1 MPGSVVALNRVEEDR
16 SNAGLDPIKSGLH
29 PAQSGFD
36 PIQAPDP
43 LFGFV
48 RNPESVETEER
59 SVSTVPRIPQPTG
72 SDVTTRQPT
81 SVTGSDVITRQPI
94 SVSGSFS
101 QFPVIFNFEDLEEK
115 SSLAQIGSGPFD
127 VRSESRLTS
136 KEEKF
141 EEEKSFK
148 EENRSYNMKENISYM
163 EENRSFKEENRSYM
177 EGSRGFKEEN
187 KMENESIKVKSRS
200 ALTVEQF
207 DEEEEEENRNN
218 FVENLIDFDNKKDSE
233 RVLKDEKMLDDA
245 CVKDLNDFCVND
257 LNDFSVKD
265 LDDVCVRDLY
275 AQALKK
281 VVDSEDRLID
291 VNEDESVVVEND
303 EYLKESEGVVVDVG
317 LADELDRDRI
327 DRDFR
332 AAFFGFGE
340 DGRTF
345 ENIPDENPS
354 DEDEEEEVREKEKK
368 KSVIKVILPLCKRYL
383 NKRLIV
389 FNVITDFRFTKLIL

>member
-1 MPGSVVALNRVEEDR
+1 LNRVEEDR

-81 SVTGSDVITRQPI
+81 SV
-94 SVSGSFS
+94 SGSFS
-101 QFPVIFNFEDLEEK
+101 QFPVVFNFEDLEEK

-136 KEEKF
+136 KDDKF

-148 EENRSYNMKENISYM
+148 EENSSYNMKENISYM
-163 EENRSFKEENRSYM
+163 EENRSYVEESRSFKEENRSYM
-177 EGSRGFKEEN
+177 EGSRSFKEEN
-187 KMENESIKVKSRS
+187 KTENESIKVKSRI
-200 ALTVEQF
+200 AIKVKQF

-218 FVENLIDFDNKKDSE
+218 FVENLIDFGTKKDSE
-233 RVLKDEKMLDDA
+233 RFLKDEKLLNDT
-245 CVKDLNDFCVND
+245 CVKDLNDFCV
-257 LNDFSVKD
+257 KD
-265 LDDVCVRDLY
+265 LDDVCIRDLY

-291 VNEDESVVVEND
+291 VNDDGSVVVEND
-303 EYLKESEGVVVDVG
+303 EYSKESEGVVVDVG

-354 DEDEEEEVREKEKK
+354 DEDEEEEEEVREKEKK
-368 KSVIKVILPLCKRYL
+368 KSVIKVILP
-383 NKRLIV
+383 
-389 FNVITDFRFTKLIL
+389 

>member
-16 SNAGLDPIKSGLH
+16 SKAELDPI
-29 PAQSGFD
+29 QSGFD
-36 PIQAPDP
+36 PIQAPNP

-48 RNPESVETEER
+48 QNAESVETEER

-72 SDVTTRQPT
+72 FDVTTRQPT
-81 SVTGSDVITRQPI
+81 SVTGSDVTNRQPT

-101 QFPVIFNFEDLEEK
+101 QFPVVFNFEDLEEK

-136 KEEKF
+136 KDDKF

-148 EENRSYNMKENISYM
+148 EENRSYKEQNKSYM
-163 EENRSFKEENRSYM
+163 EENRSYVEESRSFKEENRSYM
-177 EGSRGFKEEN
+177 EGSRSFKEEN
-187 KMENESIKVKSRS
+187 KTENESIKVKSRI
-200 ALTVEQF
+200 AIKVEKF
-207 DEEEEEENRNN
+207 DEEEEEENRIN
-218 FVENLIDFDNKKDSE
+218 FVENLIDFGSKKDSE
-233 RVLKDEKMLDDA
+233 RFSKGDKLLDDA
-245 CVKDLNDFCVND
+245 CVKDSNDFCVKD
-257 LNDFSVKD
+257 SNDFCVKD

-281 VVDSEDRLID
+281 VAGSEDRLID
-291 VNEDESVVVEND
+291 VNDDESVVVEND

-354 DEDEEEEVREKEKK
+354 DEDDEEEVREKEKK
-368 KSVIKVILPLCKRYL
+368 KSVIKVTLPYVKD
-383 NKRLIV
+383 I
-389 FNVITDFRFTKLIL
+389 